1 MINLRQFTNPE
12 GRQGYHCV
20 GKATSA
26 GTGIL
31 TITIAGMDFSSRITG
46 LSLIPVY
53 DQAAKLCVV
62 QLTSI
67 AYANGVTTILARVF
81 TSDDI
86 ATPAFSL
93 TDSIT
98 VYYSFWID
106 TEPEGLPTDE
116 TTNDTTAQIY

>member
-1 MINLRQFTNPE
+1 MINLRQFSNPE

-31 TITIAGMDFSSRITG
+31 TITIAGTDFSSRISG
-46 LSLIPVY
+46 LCFTPVY

-62 QLTSI
+62 QITSI
-67 AYANGVTTILARVF
+67 AYSAGVTTILARVF
-81 TSDDI
+81 CSDDI

-93 TDSIT
+93 TDSI
-98 VYYSFWID
+98 VVHYSFWID
-106 TEPEGLPTDE
+106 AEPEGLPSDE
-116 TTNDTTAQIY
+116 TTNDTTVQIY